1 MSHDLAPRAERG
13 HPDVILI
20 NGPSGAGKTSI
31 ARALQGQLS
40 PPHVVLGIDTFVFN
54 LLPPQWH
61 GSPDGMSFE
70 RQPDGRVPLRFG
82 AGGLAMQRAYHRSVR
97 ALVDSGL
104 RVIVDE
110 VIVGERFLDDWLD
123 VLDGCEVFF
132 VGVRCD
138 LEDLRRREAA
148 RPDRT
153 HGHMQTHF
161 DIVHAHGDYDVAVD
175 TTASPT
181 WRCVDAIIAAI
192 ESQTG
197 DTAFERLR
205 ARRGFQRPPVTSR
218 IAPVT

>member
-1 MSHDLAPRAERG
+1 MSHYPSPRPERG
-13 HPDVILI
+13 QPAVILI

-31 ARALQGQLS
+31 ARALQAQLS
-40 PPHVVLGIDTFVFN
+40 PPHVVTGIDAFVFT

-61 GSPDGMSFE
+61 GSPEGLRFE

-104 RVIVDE
+104 NVIVDE
-110 VIVGERFLDDWLD
+110 VIVGEAFLDDWLD

-161 DIVHAHGDYDVAVD
+161 DVVHAHGDYDVEVD
-175 TTASPT
+175 TTGSPT
-181 WRCVDAIIAAI
+181 WRCVDVIVAAL
-192 ESQTG
+192 ESRDG
-197 DTAFERLR
+197 ETAFDRLR
-205 ARRGFQRPPVTSR
+205 ARRKLPRPPGASGTR
-218 IAPVT
+218 R